1 MYKNYQKIMKRNTFL
16 IFKLFNFYILA
27 AAMLLTSCADM
38 LETESELVEYEK
50 DNTLNHPTDSV
61 YSVMGIINK
70 MQIIADRSVLL
81 GEVRGDLVS
90 PTEAASADLK
100 RLANFDLAQDNKY
113 NQVSDYYAVI
123 NNCNYYLAY
132 IDTTLQRRGRVLFE
146 REYAAVKAFR
156 AWTYLEL
163 VKAYGKVPLVT
174 TPMMTEREANYALSI
189 TPSNI
194 KEVCQYFID
203 DLKPLAEVKVPDF
216 GTIGDYKSVDFF
228 LPIKALLGDLYLWSE
243 QYKDAAFWYHEYLN
257 DQDKVIMME
266 KDNRVFWNSIS
277 EYLTPRNTYQVDKTE
292 EILSY
297 IPMETQIF
305 DGNVSDL
312 INVFC
317 STKNNN
323 YYAQLIPSEAIYQLS
338 NSQYYCTEHK
348 TDVAVDTVYAP
359 RTGFLSN
366 IYLGDLRLSAV
377 FSEKSVEGQD
387 SYSEYSSL
395 RHENKKF
402 MNNSSLTTKDRI
414 ITYRSPMVYLRYAEA
429 LNRANYPSSAFAVLK
444 YGLCAEHLLNYV
456 DPREQAAAGDLI
468 VFRSDF
474 NHDNTVGIHS
484 RGSGDSHCNDKY
496 YSMPMPEEAQATY
509 EDTVKCQIPL
519 VEDLIINEM
528 ALEGSFEGNRF
539 YDLLR
544 VASRPDRDA
553 SYLANRIALRNGSD
567 NATLKALLMNK
578 DNWFLP
584 LPR

>member
-1 MYKNYQKIMKRNTFL
+1 MITKSIKQFFI
-16 IFKLFNFYILA
+16 A
-27 AAMLLTSCADM
+27 GSVCCGVAVALTSCADM
-38 LETESELVEYEK
+38 LETDSELVEYEK
-50 DNTLNHPTDSV
+50 DNTLDHPTDSV

-70 MQIIADRSVLL
+70 MQVIADRSVLL

-90 PTEAASADLK
+90 TTEAASADLK
-100 RLANFDLAQDNKY
+100 RLANFDFTQDNKY

-123 NNCNYYLAY
+123 NNCNYYLAH
-132 IDTTLQRRGRVLFE
+132 IDTTLQRRGRILFQ

-163 VKAYGKVPLVT
+163 VKAYGSVPLVT
-174 TPMMTEREANYALSI
+174 TPMMTEREANDALNI

-194 KEVCQYFID
+194 KQVCQYFID
-203 DLKPLAEVKVPDF
+203 DLKPLVEVEVPDF

-243 QYKDAAFWYHEYLN
+243 KYNDAAYWYHEYLN
-257 DQDKVIMME
+257 NQDKVIMVE
-266 KDNRVFWNSIS
+266 KDNRVFWDGIS
-277 EYLTPRNTYQVDKTE
+277 EYLNPRNTYQADKTE

-305 DGNVSDL
+305 DGTVSDL

-323 YYAQLIPSEAIYQLS
+323 YYAQLIPSKAIYQLS
-338 NSQYYCTEHK
+338 SSQIYCTEHK
-348 TDVAVDTVYAP
+348 TDVSVDTVYAP
-359 RTGFLSN
+359 RTGLLSD

-377 FSEKSVEGQD
+377 FNEKSVDGQD
-387 SYSEYSSL
+387 AYSEYSQL

-402 MNNSSLTTKDRI
+402 MANSSLTTKDRI
-414 ITYRSPMVYLRYAEA
+414 TTYRSPMVYLRYAEA
-429 LNRANYPSSAFAVLK
+429 LNRAGYPSSAFAVLK
-444 YGLCAEHLLNYV
+444 YGLCAEHVDNYV
-456 DPREQAAAGDLI
+456 DPREQVAAGDLI
-468 VFRSDF
+468 AFRSEF
-474 NHDNTVGIHS
+474 SHDNTVGIHS
-484 RGSGDSHCNDKY
+484 RGSGDSHCNAKY
-496 YSMPMPEEAQATY
+496 TMPMPKEAQASY

-519 VEDLIINEM
+519 VEDLIIDEM

-544 VASRPDRDA
+544 VASRKDRDA
-553 SYLANRIALRNGSD
+553 SYLANRIAQRNGSE
-567 NATLKALLMNK
+567 NAALKALLMNK